1 MTEQIRSSRIAAIS
15 GRVRLFAMCLAGLAA
30 VTATPASAD
39 VCADLRAQLRDASR
53 PGPGTSA
60 QARRYAEA
68 AIRQSAEIEK
78 TIAIQRS
85 NGCFRDP
92 GAACQ
97 SLNRTIQKMRANLD
111 SLERQRDRLSGR
123 INRSRVRAIEARM
136 ARFRCDEPQR
146 LASREPQEGTV
157 TVIPP
162 SMDRNDR
169 RTKIIVRE
177 GIGRQ
182 RLYDPQAA
190 PQALPE
196 DQAAVA
202 PDDPNAVTLPYMPGT
217 FRTLCVRTCDGYYF
231 PVSFS
236 TGFDFLQRD
245 AQTCQAMCP
254 ATEAKLFFHRVPD
267 QESEEMISLQGRP
280 YTALPNAFL
289 YREQRTDTADPA
301 CTCGTPQ
308 TIARTPEEELPASGG
323 TRLSAIPTPLDK
335 PEMMPETD
343 TETADTAVHGP
354 EEEPDLAADGERK
367 TVEEASADTVE
378 DPAYTRKRVR
388 VVGPE
393 FLPAPEAATDPQSQD
408 PTSDR

>member
-1 MTEQIRSSRIAAIS
+1 MTAIS
-15 GRVRLFAMCLAGLAA
+15 RRARVFAMCFAGLAA
-30 VTATPASAD
+30 VAATPASAD

-68 AIRQSAEIEK
+68 AIRQSAEIDK

-97 SLNRTIQKMRANLD
+97 SLNRTIQKMQANLD

-123 INRSRVRAIEARM
+123 VNISRVRAIEARM

-146 LASREPQEGTV
+146 LASREQRQRTV

-162 SMDRNDR
+162 SMDRSDR

-182 RLYDPQAA
+182 RLYDPQSA

-196 DQAAVA
+196 DQAAIA
-202 PDDPNAVTLPYMPGT
+202 PDDPNAVTVPYMPGT

-245 AQTCQAMCP
+245 AQTCQSMCP

-267 QESEEMISLQGRP
+267 QESEQMISLQGRP

-308 TIARTPEEELPASGG
+308 KVARTPEDEFPNSGG
-323 TRLSAIPTPLDK
+323 TRLSAVPTPLDK
-335 PEMMPETD
+335 PEMIPESD
-343 TETADTAVHGP
+343 TEAAETAVPGP
-354 EEEPDLAADGERK
+354 EEEPGLAAEDVPEDIK
-367 TVEEASADTVE
+367 EASADAVE
-378 DPAYTRKRVR
+378 DPANTRKRVR

-393 FLPAPEAATDPQSQD
+393 FLPAPEAATDPQSRA